1 MLAKQSRTDRAV
13 NELRAAIIAGTL
25 EPGAPLRQDRIAR
38 RLGLSHIPVREALR
52 RLDADGFVKITPM
65 CGATVAALSAREIE
79 ELSEM
84 RVALELLALR
94 LAAPKIGSAELRRAG
109 EILNRMDRMSPRWGE
124 LNTEF
129 HLVLYAPADRPRLL
143 QQIESLHKNIE
154 RYVVHE
160 EKVGKGLRGTQKE
173 HRLLL
178 ELLRDEKIDDAMALL
193 SDHIIVPSRLLA
205 TELRSKGL
213 G

>member
-1 MLAKQSRTDRAV
+1 MLVRQSRTDRAV
-13 NELRAAIIAGTL
+13 IELRAAIIEGAL
-25 EPGAPLRQDRIAR
+25 EPGSPLRQDRIAR
-38 RLGLSHIPVREALR
+38 KLGLSHIPVREALR
-52 RLDADGFVKITPM
+52 RLEAEGLVRIRPM

-84 RVALELLALR
+84 RGALESLALR

-129 HLVLYAPADRPRLL
+129 HLALYAPADRPRLL

-154 RYVVHE
+154 RYVIHE
-160 EKVGKGLRGTQKE
+160 EKVGKGLQGTQKE

-178 ELLRDEKIDDAMALL
+178 ELLRDKKMDDALALL

-205 TELRSKGL
+205 AKLRSKDL
-213 G
+213 L